1 MVIELL
7 KKAAGAIPDD
17 AILMKVI
24 STNDP
29 SYTFEFIF
37 HSQTN
42 GWEIAEGGVVPRGLK
57 P

>member
-1 MVIELL
+1 MIIELI
-7 KKAAGAIPDD
+7 KKAAVAIPDD
-17 AILMKVI
+17 AVLIKVI

-42 GWEIAEGGVVPRGLK
+42 GWEIAEGGVVPRG
-57 P
+57 PTP

>member
-7 KKAAGAIPDD
+7 RQAVGAIPDD

-24 STNDP
+24 VTNDP
-29 SYTFEFIF
+29 SYAFEFIF
-37 HSQTN
+37 HSKTN
-42 GWEIAEGGVVPRGLK
+42 GWKITEGGIVPRGLK